1 MPKIASKAK
10 SAPKQSRRSAAK
22 QQSDQL
28 RNIRRRYERA
38 AARYER
44 QAESAGSEREQREL
58 LKAASN
64 LREQAQQYYVKNL
77 TISDRGTA
85 KYKADIASGVRRGY
99 QPSLEQL
106 AGAAQTADE
115 NRKRLIKNV
124 LNSSTGDA
132 FYAATVQLWRGTDYA
147 SRNETVVAEF
157 QKRRPDLEIND
168 VLDVLDYFTKV
179 SGIDY
184 LSPEPDEEADIDSKY
199 PRYKARIAAA
209 VIQEQLLQ

>member
-10 SAPKQSRRSAAK
+10 SAPKESRRSAAK

-64 LREQAQQYYVKNL
+64 LREQVQQYYVKNL
-77 TISDRGTA
+77 TISDRGSA
-85 KYKADIASGVRRGY
+85 KYKAAIARGVRSGY

-115 NRKRLIKNV
+115 NRERLIKNV

-147 SRNETVVAEF
+147 NRNETIVAEF
-157 QKRRPDLEIND
+157 QKRRPDLEVND
-168 VLDVLDYFTKV
+168 VLDVIDYLTRA

-184 LSPEPDEEADIDSKY
+184 LEPEPDEEAGVDE
-199 PRYKARIAAA
+199 RYRRKARIGAAI
-209 VIQEQLLQ
+209 IQEQLLQ

>member
-1 MPKIASKAK
+1 MPKVTSKAK
-10 SAPKQSRRSAAK
+10 SGPKQSRRSAAK

-44 QAESAGSEREQREL
+44 QAESASGREQREL

-64 LREQAQQYYVKNL
+64 LREQARQYYVKNI
-77 TISDRGTA
+77 TISDRGSS
-85 KYKADIASGVRRGY
+85 KYRADISRGIQRGY

-115 NRKRLIKNV
+115 NRGRLIKNV
-124 LNSSTGDA
+124 LNSSTGDS
-132 FYAATVQLWRGTDYA
+132 FYAATIQLWRGTDYA
-147 SRNETVVAEF
+147 SRNETIVAEF
-157 QKRRPDLEIND
+157 QKRRPDLEVND
-168 VLDVLDYFTKV
+168 VLDVLDYFSKA

-184 LSPEPDEEADIDSKY
+184 LSPEPDEEAGIDE
-199 PRYKARIAAA
+199 RYRVKARIGAAI
-209 VIQEQLLQ
+209 VQEQLLQ

>member
-1 MPKIASKAK
+1 MSKLASKAK
-10 SAPKQSRRSAAK
+10 SAPKESRRSAAK

-44 QAESAGSEREQREL
+44 DAENASGREKREL

-64 LREQAQQYYVKNL
+64 LREQAQKYYTANL
-77 TISDRGTA
+77 TIAKRGTD
-85 KYKADIASGVRRGY
+85 KYKADIARGVRSGY
-99 QPSLEQL
+99 QPSLEQI

-115 NRKRLIKNV
+115 NRERLIKNV

-147 SRNETVVAEF
+147 SRNETIVEEF
-157 QKRRPDLEIND
+157 QKRRPDLEVGD
-168 VLDVLDYFTKV
+168 VLDVLDYFTQA

-184 LSPEPDEEADIDSKY
+184 LSPEPDEEAGIDE
-199 PRYKARIAAA
+199 RYRVKARIGAAI
-209 VIQEQLLQ
+209 IQEQLLQ

>member
-1 MPKIASKAK
+1 MPKVTSKAK
-10 SAPKQSRRSAAK
+10 SGPKQSRRSAAK

-44 QAESAGSEREQREL
+44 QAESASGRERREL

-64 LREQAQQYYVKNL
+64 LREQARQYYVKNI
-77 TISDRGTA
+77 TISDRGSS
-85 KYKADIASGVRRGY
+85 KYRADISRGIQRGY

-115 NRKRLIKNV
+115 NRGRLIKNV
-124 LNSSTGDA
+124 LNSSTGDS
-132 FYAATVQLWRGTDYA
+132 FYAATIQLWRGTDYA
-147 SRNETVVAEF
+147 SRNETIVAEF
-157 QKRRPDLEIND
+157 QKRRPDLEVND
-168 VLDVLDYFTKV
+168 VLDVLDYFSKA

-184 LSPEPDEEADIDSKY
+184 LSPEPDEEAGIDE
-199 PRYKARIAAA
+199 RYRVKARIGAAI
-209 VIQEQLLQ
+209 VQEQLLQ

>member
-10 SAPKQSRRSAAK
+10 SAPKESRRSAAK
-22 QQSDQL
+22 QQSDKL

-44 QAESAGSEREQREL
+44 DAENASGREKREL

-64 LREQAQQYYVKNL
+64 LREQAQQYYSKNL
-77 TISDRGTA
+77 TIAKRGTD
-85 KYKADIASGVRRGY
+85 KYKADIARGVRSGY

-106 AGAAQTADE
+106 AGAARTADE
-115 NRKRLIKNV
+115 NRERLIKNV

-147 SRNETVVAEF
+147 SRNETIVKEF
-157 QKRRPDLEIND
+157 QKRRPDLEIGD
-168 VLDVLDYFTKV
+168 VLDVIDYFTQA
-179 SGIDY
+179 SGIDF
-184 LSPEPDEEADIDSKY
+184 LSPEPDEEAGVDE
-199 PRYKARIAAA
+199 RYRVKARIGAAI
-209 VIQEQLLQ
+209 IQEQLLQ

>member
-1 MPKIASKAK
+1 MPKLASKAK

-22 QQSDQL
+22 QQTDQL
-28 RNIRRRYERA
+28 HNIRRRYERA

-44 QAESAGSEREQREL
+44 DAENASGREKREL

-64 LREQAQQYYVKNL
+64 LREQAQQYYTANL
-77 TISDRGTA
+77 TIAKRGTA
-85 KYKADIASGVRRGY
+85 KYKADISRSVQRGY

-106 AGAAQTADE
+106 AGAAKTADE
-115 NRKRLIKNV
+115 NRERLIKNV

-147 SRNETVVAEF
+147 TRNETIVAEF
-157 QKRRPDLEIND
+157 QKRRPDIEVTD
-168 VLDVLDYFTKV
+168 VLDVLDYFTRA

-184 LSPEPDEEADIDSKY
+184 LSPEPDEEAGIDE
-199 PRYKARIAAA
+199 RYRVKARIGAAI
-209 VIQEQLLQ
+209 VQEQLLQ

>member
-1 MPKIASKAK
+1 MPKVASKAK
-10 SAPKQSRRSAAK
+10 SGPKQSRRSAAK

-44 QAESAGSEREQREL
+44 QAESASGREQREL

-64 LREQAQQYYVKNL
+64 LREQARQYYVKNI
-77 TISDRGTA
+77 TISVRGSS
-85 KYKADIASGVRRGY
+85 KYRADVSRGIQRGY

-115 NRKRLIKNV
+115 NRGRLIKNV
-124 LNSSTGDA
+124 LNSSTGDS
-132 FYAATVQLWRGTDYA
+132 FYAATIQLWRGTDYA
-147 SRNETVVAEF
+147 SRNETIVAEF
-157 QKRRPDLEIND
+157 QKRRPDLEVSD
-168 VLDVLDYFTKV
+168 VLDVLDYFSKA

-184 LSPEPDEEADIDSKY
+184 LSPEPDEEAGIDE
-199 PRYKARIAAA
+199 RYRVKARIGAAI
-209 VIQEQLLQ
+209 VQEQLLQ

>member
-10 SAPKQSRRSAAK
+10 SAPKQSKRSAAK
-22 QQSDQL
+22 QQSDKL

-44 QAESAGSEREQREL
+44 DAENASGREKREL

-64 LREQAQQYYVKNL
+64 LREQARQYYVKNL
-77 TISDRGTA
+77 TISDRGSA
-85 KYKADIASGVRRGY
+85 KYKADISRGVQRGY

-115 NRKRLIKNV
+115 NRERLIKNV

-147 SRNETVVAEF
+147 SRNETIVAEF
-157 QKRRPDLEIND
+157 QKRRPDLEVND
-168 VLDVLDYFTKV
+168 VLDVLDYFTQA

-184 LSPEPDEEADIDSKY
+184 LSPEPDEEAGIDE
-199 PRYKARIAAA
+199 RYRVKARIGAAI
-209 VIQEQLLQ
+209 VQKQLLQ

>member
-44 QAESAGSEREQREL
+44 DAENASGREKREL

-77 TISDRGTA
+77 TISNRGSA

-115 NRKRLIKNV
+115 NRERLIKNV

-147 SRNETVVAEF
+147 TRNETIVAEF
-157 QKRRPDLEIND
+157 QKRRPDLEVND
-168 VLDVLDYFTKV
+168 VLDVLDYFTRA

-184 LSPEPDEEADIDSKY
+184 LSPEPDEEAGIDE
-199 PRYKARIAAA
+199 RYRVKARTGAAI
-209 VIQEQLLQ
+209 IQEQLLQ

>member
-1 MPKIASKAK
+1 MPKLASKVK
-10 SAPKQSRRSAAK
+10 SAPKESRRSAAK

-44 QAESAGSEREQREL
+44 DAENASGREKREL

-64 LREQAQQYYVKNL
+64 LREQAQKYYTANL
-77 TISDRGTA
+77 TIAKRGTDN
-85 KYKADIASGVRRGY
+85 YKADIARGVRSGY

-115 NRKRLIKNV
+115 NRERLIKNV

-147 SRNETVVAEF
+147 SRNETIVEEF
-157 QKRRPDLEIND
+157 QKRRPDLEVGD
-168 VLDVLDYFTKV
+168 VLDVLDYFTQA

-184 LSPEPDEEADIDSKY
+184 LSPEPDEEAGIDE
-199 PRYKARIAAA
+199 RYRVKARIGAAI
-209 VIQEQLLQ
+209 VQEQLLQ

>member
-1 MPKIASKAK
+1 MPKAASKAK
-10 SAPKQSRRSAAK
+10 SGPKQSRRSAAK

-44 QAESAGSEREQREL
+44 QAESASGREQREL

-64 LREQAQQYYVKNL
+64 LREQARQYYVKNI
-77 TISDRGTA
+77 TISDRGSS
-85 KYKADIASGVRRGY
+85 KYRADISRGIQRGY

-115 NRKRLIKNV
+115 NRGRLIKNV
-124 LNSSTGDA
+124 LNSSTGDS
-132 FYAATVQLWRGTDYA
+132 FYAATIQLWRGTDYA
-147 SRNETVVAEF
+147 SRNETIVAEF
-157 QKRRPDLEIND
+157 QKRRPDLEVND
-168 VLDVLDYFTKV
+168 VLDVLDYFSKA

-184 LSPEPDEEADIDSKY
+184 LSPEPDEEAGIDE
-199 PRYKARIAAA
+199 RYRVKARIGAAI
-209 VIQEQLLQ
+209 VQEQLLQ

>member
-1 MPKIASKAK
+1 MPKVASKAK
-10 SAPKQSRRSAAK
+10 SGPEQSRRSAAK

-44 QAESAGSEREQREL
+44 QAESASGREQREL

-64 LREQAQQYYVKNL
+64 LREQARQYYVKNI
-77 TISDRGTA
+77 TISDRGSS
-85 KYKADIASGVRRGY
+85 KYRADISREIQRGY

-115 NRKRLIKNV
+115 NRGRLIKNV
-124 LNSSTGDA
+124 LNSSTGDS
-132 FYAATVQLWRGTDYA
+132 FYAATIQLWRGTDYA
-147 SRNETVVAEF
+147 SRNETIVAEF
-157 QKRRPDLEIND
+157 QKRRPDLEVND
-168 VLDVLDYFTKV
+168 VLDVLDYFSKA

-184 LSPEPDEEADIDSKY
+184 LSPEPDEEAGIDE
-199 PRYKARIAAA
+199 RYRVKARIGAAI
-209 VIQEQLLQ
+209 VQEQLLQ

>member
-44 QAESAGSEREQREL
+44 DAENASGREKREL

-77 TISDRGTA
+77 TISDRGSA

-106 AGAAQTADE
+106 AGAVQTADE
-115 NRKRLIKNV
+115 NRERLIKNV

-147 SRNETVVAEF
+147 SRNETIVAEF

-168 VLDVLDYFTKV
+168 VLDVLDYFTQQ

-184 LSPEPDEEADIDSKY
+184 LSPEPDEEADISGKY
-199 PRYKARIAAA
+199 PRYKARIGAAI
-209 VIQEQLLQ
+209 VQEQLLQ

>member
-10 SAPKQSRRSAAK
+10 SAPKESRRSAAK

-44 QAESAGSEREQREL
+44 DAENASGREKREF

-64 LREQAQQYYVKNL
+64 LREQAQKYYTANL
-77 TISDRGTA
+77 TIAKCGTA
-85 KYKADIASGVRRGY
+85 NYKADIARGVRSGY
-99 QPSLEQL
+99 QLSLEQL
-106 AGAAQTADE
+106 AGAARTADE
-115 NRKRLIKNV
+115 NRERLIKNV

-147 SRNETVVAEF
+147 SRNETIVEEF
-157 QKRRPDLEIND
+157 QKRRPDLEVGD
-168 VLDVLDYFTKV
+168 VLDVLDYFTQA

-184 LSPEPDEEADIDSKY
+184 LSPEPDEEAGIDE
-199 PRYKARIAAA
+199 RYRVKARIGAAI
-209 VIQEQLLQ
+209 IQEQLLQ

>member
-1 MPKIASKAK
+1 MPKLASKAK
-10 SAPKQSRRSAAK
+10 SAPKESRRSAAK

-64 LREQAQQYYVKNL
+64 LREQAQKYYVKNL
-77 TISDRGTA
+77 TISDRGSD
-85 KYKADIASGVRRGY
+85 KYKADIARGVRSGY

-106 AGAAQTADE
+106 VGAAQTADE
-115 NRKRLIKNV
+115 NRERLIKNV

-147 SRNETVVAEF
+147 SRNETILEEF
-157 QKRRPDLEIND
+157 QKRRPDLEVGD
-168 VLDVLDYFTKV
+168 VLDVLDYFTQA

-184 LSPEPDEEADIDSKY
+184 LSPEPDEEAGIDE
-199 PRYKARIAAA
+199 RYRVKARIGAAI
-209 VIQEQLLQ
+209 IQEQLLQ

>member
-10 SAPKQSRRSAAK
+10 SAPKESRRSAAK

-44 QAESAGSEREQREL
+44 DAENASGREKREL

-64 LREQAQQYYVKNL
+64 LREQAQQYYVMNL
-77 TISDRGTA
+77 TIAKRGTA
-85 KYKADIASGVRRGY
+85 KYKTDIARGVRSGY

-106 AGAAQTADE
+106 AGAAQTANE
-115 NRKRLIKNV
+115 NRERLIKNV
-124 LNSSTGDA
+124 LNSSTGDM

-147 SRNETVVAEF
+147 SRNETIVAEF
-157 QKRRPDLEIND
+157 QKRRPDLEVGD
-168 VLDVLDYFTKV
+168 VLDVLDYFTQA

-184 LSPEPDEEADIDSKY
+184 LSPELDEEAGIDE
-199 PRYKARIAAA
+199 RYRKKARIGAAI
-209 VIQEQLLQ
+209 IQEQLLQ